1 VEKVVREQ
9 ENEIEGTRKAMASK
23 YKDLNTKT
31 LREEKFEEY
40 KANQMSA
47 HHSALNIDNMVITR
61 DGSIAPSGSAD
72 PRLLEELDE
81 LKINEKEAREHVL
94 RL

>member
-1 VEKVVREQ
+1 
-9 ENEIEGTRKAMASK
+9 MASK

-47 HHSALNIDNMVITR
+47 HHTALNIDNMVITR
-61 DGSIAPSGSAD
+61 DGSIAPSGTAD
-72 PRLLEELDE
+72 PRLLEELEE
-81 LKINEKEAREHVL
+81 LKKNEKEAREHVL